1 VNHLLE
7 LSANEI
13 DKILTFVKYVLIKDV
28 SEDDKESLIKN
39 ITENYENK
47 LKEVEELYNAE
58 IKDSGDAKIKKSV
71 TKLYEDNKDI
81 LEKEFNRVKSI
92 ISDLKKYSTI
102 LESDYRNIFYQFSDV
117 LNFGSGP
124 DSIFKMLQ

>member
-102 LESDYRNIFYQFSDV
+102 LESDYRNIF
-117 LNFGSGP
+117 
-124 DSIFKMLQ
+124 FKYE